1 MCARYILAQQ
11 AAAERA
17 FRLERSDWSYEIRYN
32 VAPTDVI
39 PVVRVRDGAREGTML
54 RWGLIPWA
62 ARGVAPKGGPL
73 INATIERLESWYGW
87 RGPWERAQ
95 RCVLPSA
102 GFYEPHRNEDG
113 SKDPFF
119 VHLADRDVFGFA
131 GLWER
136 SRSLD
141 GRTIETCTLITQ
153 PANELMASVHNE
165 KKRMPAILRAE
176 NHEAWLRGDPT
187 EAKAAL
193 APYPSEL
200 MVAYRVSR
208 RVNSPKNDD
217 PTLIEPLPD
226 APHGH

>member
-17 FRLERSDWSYEIRYN
+17 FHLERSDWAYAIRYN
-32 VAPTDVI
+32 VAPTDVVPI
-39 PVVRVRDGAREGTML
+39 VRLREGVREGTML
-54 RWGLIPWA
+54 RWGLVPWT
-62 ARGVAPKGGPL
+62 ARGVPPKGGPL

-95 RCVLPSA
+95 RCVLTSA
-102 GFYEPHRNEDG
+102 GFYEPHLNEDG

-136 SRSLD
+136 SRHAD
-141 GRTIETCTLITQ
+141 GRVVESCTLITV

-165 KKRMPAILRAE
+165 KKRMPAILQAE
-176 NHEAWLRGDPT
+176 DHETWLTGSAT
-187 EAKAAL
+187 QAKAAL
-193 APYPSEL
+193 APYPSDL

-217 PTLIEPLPD
+217 PSLIEPLPD
-226 APHGH
+226 APTLL